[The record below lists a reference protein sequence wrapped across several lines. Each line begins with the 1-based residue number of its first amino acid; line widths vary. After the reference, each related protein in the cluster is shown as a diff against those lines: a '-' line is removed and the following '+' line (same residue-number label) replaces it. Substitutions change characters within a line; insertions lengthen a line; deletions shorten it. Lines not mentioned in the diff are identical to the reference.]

1 MAIWQF
7 PSGSYIGEQGYS
19 IRMYAKEYSVLAG
32 LRTRNAIAAAPFH
45 TITLPIPGNL
55 VTQTQHGYSEEAN
68 PVGPML
74 TAAGALN
81 SGGTANLLKRVF
93 IDPMLTYFSNI
104 SSTTTQQMYSNI
116 TELSLKS
123 EARREFEFGWL
134 LIPKNETEATAVA
147 NICNVLREASYPV
160 YAGGPERIYPPPIWT
175 LRIAASNGDDLGL
188 TRDWLGDPMPCV
200 LAGISVNK
208 VPLDSNRPTYFTN
221 GQPFA
226 TALSVIFKEFETG
239 AIGNGG
245 FVISKSE
252 AVSTIPTTG

>member
-32 LRTRNAIAAAPFH
+32 QRTRNAIAAAPFH

-104 SSTTTQQMYSNI
+104 SSTTTLIKKPLCQ
-116 TELSLKS
+116 
-123 EARREFEFGWL
+123 FGWL
-134 LIPKNETEATAVA
+134 L
-147 NICNVLREASYPV
+147 CWMYS
-160 YAGGPERIYPPPIWT
+160 
-175 LRIAASNGDDLGL
+175 
-188 TRDWLGDPMPCV
+188 
-200 LAGISVNK
+200 
-208 VPLDSNRPTYFTN
+208 F
-221 GQPFA
+221 
-226 TALSVIFKEFETG
+226 LSVILLHSMMT
-239 AIGNGG
+239 
-245 FVISKSE
+245 
-252 AVSTIPTTG
+252 

>member
-1 MAIWQF
+1 
-7 PSGSYIGEQGYS
+7 
-19 IRMYAKEYSVLAG
+19 MYCSDYSVRATE
-32 LRTRNAIAAAPFH
+32 RTRIYIAANPFN

-55 VTQTQHGYSEEAN
+55 ITQTQHGYSEEAN

-81 SGGTANLLKRVF
+81 SGGTTNLLKRVF
-93 IDPMLTYFSNI
+93 VDPMFTYFSNI

-123 EARREFEFGWL
+123 EARREFAFGWL
-134 LIPKNETEATAVA
+134 LIPKNATEAKAVA
-147 NICNVLREASYPV
+147 DICNVLREASYPV
-160 YAGGPERIYPPPIWT
+160 YAGVPERIYPPPIWV
-175 LRIAASNGDDLGL
+175 LRIAGFDGDDLGL

-200 LAGISVNK
+200 LASISVNK
-208 VPLDSNRPTYFTN
+208 VPLDSNRPTFFTN

-226 TALSVIFKEFETG
+226 TALSVVFKEFETG
-239 AIGNGG
+239 AVGDSG

-252 AVSTIPTTG
+252 AAAATLL